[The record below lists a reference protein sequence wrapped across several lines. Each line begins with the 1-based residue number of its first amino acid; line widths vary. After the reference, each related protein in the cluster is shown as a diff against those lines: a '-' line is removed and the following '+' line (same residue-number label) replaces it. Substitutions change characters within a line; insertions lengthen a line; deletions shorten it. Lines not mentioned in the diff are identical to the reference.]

1 MASWVSL
8 FPRYTPHSLAIQYL
22 LLLTHERR
30 EWEPL
35 TTPDPP
41 LTCEKKNIWAA
52 QMGGELCVRA
62 QHRVGALLPCMC
74 LHIANG
80 GVGPVPMAALHRSMT
95 AQQVRTHERSHVLH
109 TPPHS
114 RKPSRAPTCNE
125 QQLATRRTRRA
136 DGGRDRRCARRR
148 SSIFLADAIR
158 HSSDTV
164 LQ

>member
-1 MASWVSL
+1 MSLRIFVFRTSLTNLYCPLLSYAGPTQKNGHGMNFSVKKRKCFPVFFRTNASPLGCTRAL
-8 FPRYTPHSLAIQYL
+8 FRCST
-22 LLLTHERR
+22 
-30 EWEPL
+30 
-35 TTPDPP
+35 
-41 LTCEKKNIWAA
+41 
-52 QMGGELCVRA
+52 
-62 QHRVGALLPCMC
+62 GAPLPCMR
-74 LHIANG
+74 LHIASG
-80 GVGPVPMAALHRSMT
+80 GVGPPPMAALHRSMT